1 MSTPDRVQI
10 RDTEV
15 GQVLEIGT
23 SRRRPVPRRF
33 RIVEVLQEGTR
44 VILRSDDGRVLA
56 ASPGQ
61 LSVVPYLIPA
71 QHNPDHDEQ
80 DERAFLDASRLPA
93 GDVADSATSL
103 VDPVFGEFVVKAPSI
118 VGYTAE
124 IPEAATLGGRPV
136 ALTFDGAGG
145 SRIEELLPAV
155 REVVADLSGV
165 LGAALDHLWE
175 WGREESDTDE
185 DRSRFL
191 DSFGLEAVTIY
202 HSGDFGVDLSDD
214 RGVFEQAFMD
224 GYWPKVHFRGDGTPV
239 AVTVE
244 A

>member
-1 MSTPDRVQI
+1 MSIPESVHV
-10 RDTEV
+10 RDTGD

-23 SRRRPVPRRF
+23 SRRPVPRRF
-33 RIVEVLQEGTR
+33 RIAEVSQEGSR
-44 VILRSDDGRVLA
+44 VNLRATDGRTLT

-61 LSVVPYLIPA
+61 LAVVPYLVPA

-80 DERAFLDASRLPA
+80 AERAFLDAPSLPA
-93 GDVADSATSL
+93 DDVANAGSPL
-103 VDPVFGEFVVKAPSI
+103 RDPVFGEVFVRAPSI

-124 IPEAATLGGRPV
+124 IPEAAVLGDRPV
-136 ALTFDGAGG
+136 AVMFDGAGRD
-145 SRIEELLPAV
+145 RIEELLPVV
-155 REVVADLSGV
+155 RDVVADLAGV
-165 LGAALDHLWE
+165 LDAAVEHLWE

-185 DRSRFL
+185 DRLRFV
-191 DSFGLEAVTIY
+191 DSFGLEAVTVY

-214 RGVFEQAFMD
+214 RGLFEQAFMD
-224 GYWPKVHFRGDGTPV
+224 GYWPKVHFRADRIPV

>member
-1 MSTPDRVQI
+1 MSTPELVQV

-44 VILRSDDGRVLA
+44 VTLRSEDGRVLA

-71 QHNPDHDEQ
+71 QHNPNHDEQ
-80 DERAFLDASRLPA
+80 DEHAFLDAPRLPA

-103 VDPVFGEFVVKAPSI
+103 VDPVFGEFVVRAPSI

-124 IPEAATLGGRPV
+124 IPEAAVLGDRPV
-136 ALTFDGAGG
+136 AVMFDGVGRD
-145 SRIEELLPAV
+145 RIEELLPAV
-155 REVVADLSGV
+155 RDLVTDLPAV
-165 LGAALDHLWE
+165 LGGAVDHLWE

-185 DRSRFL
+185 DRLRFL
-191 DSFGLEAVTIY
+191 DSFGLEAATVY

-214 RGVFEQAFMD
+214 RGLFEQAFMA
-224 GYWPKVHFRGDGTPV
+224 GYWPKVHFRADRTPV